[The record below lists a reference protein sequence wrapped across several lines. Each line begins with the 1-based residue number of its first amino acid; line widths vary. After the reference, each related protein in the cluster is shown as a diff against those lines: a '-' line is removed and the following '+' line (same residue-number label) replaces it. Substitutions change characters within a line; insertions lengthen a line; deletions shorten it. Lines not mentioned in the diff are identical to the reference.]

1 MFLYH
6 SFFCFHIMK
15 GFHVHVCSK
24 FLQSKDVLLKLD
36 FLRPLLRRI
45 RLVHLCLESYPNI
58 CDFPHVIVIHVIKN
72 CRGDRL
78 PTEKL
83 HIWRYCLHIF
93 LEAFSFCSIEC
104 FWVHTSHLRQSPCV
118 GKYYCLHFSITW
130 FLLFAFP
137 ETISMLCTDLRWF
150 IWLGVEVPIPNQWRT
165 NEAFLIYLHS
175 INVLVFKLSFE
186 NTLFLKTLV
195 AKFLAFSACFASYG
209 NPKYFQHSEPEPKLV
224 FIVTKPRAYCF
235 LLISVW

>member
-1 MFLYH
+1 MIFLQFHMSLRLKTPFQRMPSLLGYRNGGYLYFLSITFCCSFH
-6 SFFCFHIMK
+6 QSKLSISPTSIDKYFSTSFKIEFVGVVGWFTKLNICFRLSEIIYFYNVKFLNVFISQFFCFHIMK

-58 CDFPHVIVIHVIKN
+58 CDFPHVIVIHVIKC

-93 LEAFSFCSIEC
+93 LEAFSFCSTEC
-104 FWVHTSHLRQSPCV
+104 F
-118 GKYYCLHFSITW
+118 
-130 FLLFAFP
+130 
-137 ETISMLCTDLRWF
+137 
-150 IWLGVEVPIPNQWRT
+150 
-165 NEAFLIYLHS
+165 
-175 INVLVFKLSFE
+175 
-186 NTLFLKTLV
+186 
-195 AKFLAFSACFASYG
+195 
-209 NPKYFQHSEPEPKLV
+209 
-224 FIVTKPRAYCF
+224 
-235 LLISVW
+235 